1 MNYELQPLVKCS
13 IVVVVV
19 VVVVFGALVYRIR
32 KFIKDRCHVPN
43 PNPRFALL
51 KCNEAAE

>member
-13 IVVVVV
+13 IVVV

>member
-13 IVVVVV
+13 IVV